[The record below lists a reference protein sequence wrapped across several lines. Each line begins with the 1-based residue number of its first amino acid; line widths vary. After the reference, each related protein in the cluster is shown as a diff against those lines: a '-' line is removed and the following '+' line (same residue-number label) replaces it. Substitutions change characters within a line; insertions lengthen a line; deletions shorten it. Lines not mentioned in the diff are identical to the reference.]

1 MGEKPKLM
9 LFLNVYLVRYSAH
22 NVRCNLDTFLV
33 LRVLNSVSFQEHTF
47 VIPKQKTLDTKLF
60 LPNLQ
65 TIRPMIFR
73 TICIED
79 EIDFSQCYHLSEKK
93 LTAQIETFLKNYVE
107 KLLREEVPKLLTGHP
122 NQPVLPQVRVRV
134 EYTDEKHQVR
144 QLHSWHPCSYCLRL
158 SSTDKTTF

>member
-1 MGEKPKLM
+1 MFNNMKVMSLT
-9 LFLNVYLVRYSAH
+9 V
-22 NVRCNLDTFLV
+22 V
-33 LRVLNSVSFQEHTF
+33 LSKHKKF
-47 VIPKQKTLDTKLF
+47 DTKLF
-60 LPNLQ
+60 LLNLQ

-79 EIDFSQCYHLSEKK
+79 EMDFSQSYHLSEKK

-107 KLLREEVPKLLTGHP
+107 KLLREEVPKLLTDHP

-144 QLHSWHPCSYCLRL
+144 R
-158 SSTDKTTF
+158 F